1 MSNANSVAKA
11 VEELRNIA
19 SSINTLA
26 DRLADLPGNAEP
38 EEKTLSLEEVRA
50 VLAEKSRMGFTSA
63 VRNLLDEFGA
73 DRLSAVDP
81 KHYAQLIARAEEW

>member
-11 VEELRNIA
+11 VEELRSIA
-19 SSINTLA
+19 SSINALA
-26 DRLADLPGNAEP
+26 DRLTDLPGSAEP
-38 EEKTLSLEEVRA
+38 EERPLTLEEVRA

-81 KHYAQLIARAEEW
+81 KHYAELLSRAEEW